1 MSCGPPVVIYPITD
15 NLSLSLPLPR
25 SAPYI
30 SHFWYMKWTL
40 LFVHFS
46 SHNGKPASKPVIKG
60 DTSQSQLRIGED
72 TCDIVL
78 PIQRHVKSGGT
89 TSMRDGQM
97 NTCREPRT
105 LLETAPGQPG
115 RGKSIAEVTSIESR
129 VIRRLP
135 LSCFVSS
142 MVKL

>member
-1 MSCGPPVVIYPITD
+1 VVIYPITD

-40 LFVHFS
+40 LFVQFS

-78 PIQRHVKSGGT
+78 PIQRHVKSGE
-89 TSMRDGQM
+89 QQV
-97 NTCREPRT
+97 CE
-105 LLETAPGQPG
+105 
-115 RGKSIAEVTSIESR
+115 
-129 VIRRLP
+129 
-135 LSCFVSS
+135 
-142 MVKL
+142 MVK